1 MADLTKA
8 GLAIPPQVAELQDI
22 GHLNRISVEKAKS
35 RLSALNSTGSSTVPN
50 GYASST
56 VQNGTG
62 NEKSLTSAPILYGSE
77 TAL

>member
-22 GHLNRISVEKAKS
+22 GHLNRISVQKAKS
-35 RLSALNSTGSSTVPN
+35 RLSALNSSGNNAVPN
-50 GYASST
+50 GFTAGT
-56 VQNGTG
+56 IQNGTG
-62 NEKSLTSAPILYGSE
+62 NEKSLSSAPILYGSE

>member
-35 RLSALNSTGSSTVPN
+35 RLSALNSTTVPN

>member
-8 GLAIPPQVAELQDI
+8 GLSIPPQVAELQDI

-35 RLSALNSTGSSTVPN
+35 RLSVVPKPH
-50 GYASST
+50 
-56 VQNGTG
+56 VIQNGK
-62 NEKSLTSAPILYGSE
+62 NE